1 MQARWASAALR
12 VCENRRGAKIFSAGR
27 TESRS
32 AGGLLWTM
40 GARGLSV
47 AGRGARALDTA
58 GAISASAARLPSG
71 GLAARAGWILA
82 RLRAGKLCGPN
93 RARSGLGCLETKS
106 SAVARRRDADAT
118 EGPVQAAHDISFG
131 RRHKPNAAGTL
142 PGEPAGDPTIAFAGG
157 LPDRD
162 RLDG

>member
-1 MQARWASAALR
+1 MPVWWASAALR
-12 VCENRRGAKIFSAGR
+12 VCEDRRGAEIFSAGR

-32 AGGLLWTM
+32 AGGLLWTL

-82 RLRAGKLCGPN
+82 GLRTRELRGSN
-93 RARSGLGCLETKS
+93 RARSGPGYLETKGS
-106 SAVARRRDADAT
+106 
-118 EGPVQAAHDISFG
+118 
-131 RRHKPNAAGTL
+131 
-142 PGEPAGDPTIAFAGG
+142 
-157 LPDRD
+157 
-162 RLDG
+162 